1 MAVSAARLLQLAH
14 ELVLSPG
21 LEEQQQRLRREAG
34 QEQQARVAEK
44 IAHPAAQFRDL
55 TPGDIARLRLIMNK
69 VAEAD
74 RSGWQ
79 ASRPESAEEGGRAS
93 LEEVNG
99 ARGRAS
105 QPW

>member
-1 MAVSAARLLQLAH
+1 MAISAALLLQLAH
-14 ELVLSPG
+14 ELVLAR

-55 TPGDIARLRLIMNK
+55 TPGDIAGLRLIMNK

-74 RSGWQ
+74 ISGWQ
-79 ASRPESAEEGGRAS
+79 ASRPVS
-93 LEEVNG
+93 
-99 ARGRAS
+99 
-105 QPW
+105 